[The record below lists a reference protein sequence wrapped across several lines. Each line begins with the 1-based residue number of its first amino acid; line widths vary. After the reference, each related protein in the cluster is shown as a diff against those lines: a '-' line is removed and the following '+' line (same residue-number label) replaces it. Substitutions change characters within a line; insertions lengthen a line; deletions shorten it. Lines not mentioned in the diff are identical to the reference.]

1 MLHEALR
8 LLRVFHDMRQGE
20 LAERLGISRSHISE
34 IENDNKK
41 PSIDVIEKYAI
52 EFKIPVS
59 SIMFFAENVE
69 NPDQR
74 KNQLAKAK
82 GVIATKI
89 ISFLQTI
96 EERTSDA

>member
-8 LLRVFHDMRQGE
+8 LLRIFHDMKQGE

-34 IENDNKK
+34 LENSNKT
-41 PSIDVIEKYAI
+41 PSMDVIEKYAT
-52 EFKIPVS
+52 EFRVPVS

-69 NPDQR
+69 NRDGR
-74 KNQLAKAK
+74 KVRLSKAK